1 MEVMHHANTDQTLH
15 SQNVDRVMDLE
26 EDARNGNII
35 IEVNDDR

>member
-1 MEVMHHANTDQTLH
+1 
-15 SQNVDRVMDLE
+15 VDRVMDLE